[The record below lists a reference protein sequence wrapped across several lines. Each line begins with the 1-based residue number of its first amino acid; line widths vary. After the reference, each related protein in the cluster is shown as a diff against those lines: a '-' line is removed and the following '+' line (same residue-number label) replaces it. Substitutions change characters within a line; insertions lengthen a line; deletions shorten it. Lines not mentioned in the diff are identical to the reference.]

1 MTSLE
6 KYKAALSR
14 GEEIINMGL
23 CGFDE
28 QSAKNFTNAY
38 NRAMSVITKAESMTD
53 ETLDELWINLDDAA
67 NLLSVR
73 DGDIKR
79 RYNRMIV
86 IGIDGM
92 GNYDRKTDT
101 PFFDELRSGGK
112 ALFTDRAL
120 SVFPSISAENWC
132 AMLKGVGPE
141 KHGYDN
147 QKLTDIPAPDKSDY
161 PSVFKF
167 LRDKYPFAKLC
178 SFVNWL
184 PINSGAIENNIGV
197 EKIRDDDAPLCDKIV
212 KTLEN
217 SRPLFTF
224 IAFDGADEAGHHGG
238 YGSAEHLDT
247 IKLMDERCRRI
258 FKAAEKTGGLD
269 DTLILIVTDHGG
281 IGHGHGGNDDLEMLN
296 SYIAVGKGLKAGRY
310 DNAEFRTATVASVAC
325 AALGAAQSKDYDF
338 TVPADYFV

>member
-197 EKIRDDDAPLCDKIV
+197 EKSA
-212 KTLEN
+212 TTT
-217 SRPLFTF
+217 PLF
-224 IAFDGADEAGHHGG
+224 A
-238 YGSAEHLDT
+238 
-247 IKLMDERCRRI
+247 IKSSKPLKTAVRSSPSSPLTEPTRRVI
-258 FKAAEKTGGLD
+258 TAATARPS
-269 DTLILIVTDHGG
+269 TLT
-281 IGHGHGGNDDLEMLN
+281 
-296 SYIAVGKGLKAGRY
+296 S
-310 DNAEFRTATVASVAC
+310 
-325 AALGAAQSKDYDF
+325 
-338 TVPADYFV
+338 

>member
-79 RYNRMIV
+79 KYNRMIV

-101 PFFDELRSGGK
+101 PFFDELRSSGK

-120 SVFPSISAENWC
+120 SVFP
-132 AMLKGVGPE
+132 LHFGR
-141 KHGYDN
+141 
-147 QKLTDIPAPDKSDY
+147 KLVRHAQ
-161 PSVFKF
+161 
-167 LRDKYPFAKLC
+167 R
-178 SFVNWL
+178 
-184 PINSGAIENNIGV
+184 GG
-197 EKIRDDDAPLCDKIV
+197 
-212 KTLEN
+212 
-217 SRPLFTF
+217 SR
-224 IAFDGADEAGHHGG
+224 
-238 YGSAEHLDT
+238 
-247 IKLMDERCRRI
+247 
-258 FKAAEKTGGLD
+258 KARL
-269 DTLILIVTDHGG
+269 
-281 IGHGHGGNDDLEMLN
+281 
-296 SYIAVGKGLKAGRY
+296 
-310 DNAEFRTATVASVAC
+310 
-325 AALGAAQSKDYDF
+325 
-338 TVPADYFV
+338 